1 MCAAVGNVSRSGLLH
16 LAAELHTSLRSGES
30 CLHTPDKVAPSGRG
44 VARKSL

>member
-16 LAAELHTSLRSGES
+16 LAAELHTSLRSGGS
-30 CLHTPDKVAPSGRG
+30 YTPPYTVAPSGRG